1 MNLISLSDGHVDIL
15 RGVVHAELQRL
26 LAQDLKGGEEMNYD
40 KAAHLLTIYDLLSD
54 VASKWNR
61 DLPQWGCRPILG
73 RDGIRPLMEGLH
85 VYLARDGN
93 LKKIP
98 AVD

>member
-40 KAAHLLTIYDLLSD
+40 KAAHLLTIYDQISD

-61 DLPQWGCRPILG
+61 KLPQWGCRPIPPREG
-73 RDGIRPLMEGLH
+73 YRPLKGTLR
-85 VYLARDGN
+85 YLARDGSLKN
-93 LKKIP
+93 LP